1 MSNLNLDLQA
11 SHKMLTLLDEANANT
26 ESVIDLIPG
35 IFLIINEER
44 QILRSNS
51 EFVKL
56 LGLDHEAA
64 LRLPLSRFFRKQ
76 SWEIFAH
83 NLDEVLNSPVAGAS
97 IKFELALSFENP
109 ELEGRPFHWI
119 LTRQKTRNSG
129 EGNLITV
136 FGHDLTEMR
145 DTEKRLTEVFTSI
158 PLGIFTLRR
167 DGKFGGSYSSYL
179 TTMMDCSNVA
189 DRLVYDVLYTPAL
202 EHMSEGEIAG
212 AKLVSRCM
220 GESEVD
226 FHHLSAGFPQL
237 IFHNPRHDCNYG
249 RWIKI
254 TYQPIVFNGIV
265 EQLLIIL
272 EDRTSIMNAERDMLS
287 SAKERERCQLL
298 EKQSLAVYESAIR
311 DPLTG
316 LYTRLYMQEAIPA
329 LIAAHDRGEISSVAV
344 VIFDIDHFK
353 RVNDTYGHK
362 NGDLVL
368 SQVAAVVLRQAGEA
382 NIPIRF
388 GGEEFLVFL
397 PASSD
402 EAYLLAERVRQEV
415 EGISFD
421 LGDAV
426 IRITISGGVA
436 SRIPDETQENL
447 MNRADELLYK
457 AKKHGRNQNVLEQR
471 NPTGKNERRK
481 KRAELTAPSAKTE

>member
-11 SHKMLTLLDEANANT
+11 SHKMLMLLDEANANT

-35 IFLIINEER
+35 IFLIINEEHH
-44 QILRSNS
+44 ILRANS
-51 EFVKL
+51 EFINL

-76 SWEIFAH
+76 SWEVFAH
-83 NLDEVLNSPVAGAS
+83 NLDEVLNSPLARAS

-119 LTRQKTRNSG
+119 LNRQNTRNSG
-129 EGNLITV
+129 EGKLITV

-145 DTEKRLTEVFTSI
+145 DTEKKLVEIFTSI
-158 PLGIFTLRR
+158 PLGIFTLQR
-167 DGKFGGSYSSYL
+167 DGKIGGSYSSYL
-179 TTMMDCSNVA
+179 TTMLNYGNVQGQ
-189 DRLVYDVLYTPAL
+189 LVYDLLYAPAL
-202 EHMSEGEIAG
+202 ENMCEGEIAG
-212 AKLVSRCM
+212 AKLVSGCM
-220 GESEVD
+220 GETEVE
-226 FHHLSAGFPQL
+226 FHRLSATFPQL
-237 IFHNPRHDCNYG
+237 IFHNPRRDRKHG

-272 EDRTSIMNAERDMLS
+272 EDRTAIVNAEKDMLN
-287 SAKERERCQLL
+287 SAKERERAQLL

-316 LYTRLYMQEAIPA
+316 LYTRLHMQKVIPA
-329 LIAAHDRGEISSVAV
+329 LFEAHKREEISDVAV

-353 RVNDTYGHK
+353 RVNDSYGHN
-362 NGDLVL
+362 NGDLIL
-368 SQVAAVVLRQAGEA
+368 SQVAAVVLRQSGEN

-397 PASSD
+397 PGNSD

-415 EGISFD
+415 EGLSFD
-421 LGDAV
+421 LDDAV

-436 SRIPDETQENL
+436 SRFPDETHEDL
-447 MNRADELLYK
+447 VRRADELLYK
-457 AKKHGRNQNVLEQR
+457 AKKNGRNQNILEQR
-471 NPTGKNERRK
+471 KPTSVNERPK
-481 KRAELTAPSAKTE
+481 GCSEVVSAMQ